1 MATEKPEQDT
11 FLVIIDAKIAA
22 LQALVE
28 SYRAALSVGALGQ
41 PGDTDLPTLT
51 PGAGVSARQDGFVP
65 VDLPIGVFRDKSIPE
80 AIKMYLAAGRRKQTA
95 KEITAG
101 LKEGGLVS
109 TSKDF
114 ERTVTGTLH
123 RLKGGVVLWFKDGWD
138 LAESYPDHLRTRIGN
153 ENGSSSKPKAKPKK
167 KTRRRR
173 SKPKAKGPGL
183 DSRIESVLTGNT
195 TLTFTPDTIANKISV
210 DVRVVRLALGR
221 LVKKN
226 KATKLKSG
234 YYAVYRQ
241 SAERA
246 QGR

>member
-11 FLVIIDAKIAA
+11 FLVMIDAKIAA

-51 PGAGVSARQDGFVP
+51 PGAGVSARQGGFGP

-95 KEITAG
+95 KEIAAG

-153 ENGSSSKPKAKPKK
+153 ENGKPKAKPKK

-173 SKPKAKGPGL
+173 PKRKAKGPGL

-195 TLTFTPDTIANKISV
+195 TLTFTPDAIANKIGV

-234 YYAVYRQ
+234 DYAVYR
-241 SAERA
+241 
-246 QGR
+246 